1 MRSADPGDLVDS
13 FLDLAL
19 LGQSREAVA
28 ITLELLDAGVP
39 EDEIIG
45 DLLAAAQ
52 RQVGDGWQR
61 NQLSVADEHVATG
74 AAESALHALA
84 AATPAPA
91 SSGLVVVA
99 CAEGDWH
106 AVAAH
111 MIAEQL
117 RARGIAVAFLG
128 ASTPADHVASF
139 VERRRPVALAISC
152 NLALFYSGVARLADA
167 AHAAGVPVLA
177 GGRAL
182 RGGGGARA
190 QRLGADASANDVTDA
205 VATLAAW
212 ARQPPPVLQ
221 SATVLDAD
229 GLELEVRA
237 AELGGSAYGD
247 LVDSFPAMSG
257 YDDRQIA
264 RTREDLVFI
273 ARFVAASQLVA
284 DDLVFTEFLDWLT
297 ELLAARGVPA
307 AAVGAGLKVLQPRLL
322 SVSPAAGRLGELGVR
337 HLAQRQ

>member
-1 MRSADPGDLVDS
+1 MRSADPADLVS
-13 FLDLAL
+13 TFLDLAL
-19 LGQSREAVA
+19 LGQSRDAVA

-39 EDEIIG
+39 EDEVIG

-52 RQVGDGWQR
+52 RQVGEGWQQ
-61 NQLSVADEHVATG
+61 NLLSVADEHLATG

-91 SSGLVVVA
+91 ETGLVVVA

-117 RARGIAVAFLG
+117 RARGVPVAFLG

-139 VERRRPVALAISC
+139 VARHRPAALAVSC
-152 NLALFYSGVARLADA
+152 NLPLFYSGVARLADA
-167 AHAAGVPVLA
+167 AHASGVPVLA

-182 RGGGGARA
+182 RAGGARA
-190 QRLGADASANDVTDA
+190 GRLGADGSADDVNDA

-212 ARQPPPVLQ
+212 GQQPPAVLEC
-221 SATVLDAD
+221 ATVLDAD
-229 GLELEVRA
+229 GLELQARA
-237 AELGGSAYGD
+237 DELGASAFHD
-247 LVDSFPAMSG
+247 LADRFPAMSG

-264 RTREDLVFI
+264 RAGEDLVFI
-273 ARFVAASQLVA
+273 VRFVAAAQLVD
-284 DDLVFTEFLDWLT
+284 DDLVLTEFLDWLT
-297 ELLAARGVPA
+297 DLLAARGVPA
-307 AAVGAGLKVLQPRLL
+307 AAVAAGLEVLQPRLAG
-322 SVSPAAGRLGELGVR
+322 VSPAAGMLGDRGIR
-337 HLAQRQ
+337 HLAHRH